1 MPYRISIEP
10 AAQRELSKLPIDVRQ
25 VVAGAIS
32 ALANEPRP
40 PGVRKLSGSKSSYRI
55 RVGGYRV
62 LYTIADR
69 ILDVTVIKVGNRRE
83 VYRP

>member
-25 VVAGAIS
+25 DVADAIS

-55 RVGGYRV
+55 RIGDYRV

-69 ILDVTVIKVGNRRE
+69 ILNVSAIKVGNRRDI
-83 VYRP
+83 YRP

>member
-25 VVAGAIS
+25 NVADAIS

-55 RVGGYRV
+55 RIGDYRV

-69 ILDVTVIKVGNRRE
+69 ILHVIVIKVGNRRDI
-83 VYRP
+83 YRP

>member
-1 MPYRISIEP
+1 MAYRISIEP
-10 AAQRELSKLPIDVRQ
+10 AAQRELSKLPIDMRQ
-25 VVAGAIS
+25 DVADAIS

-55 RVGGYRV
+55 RVGDYRV

-69 ILDVTVIKVGNRRE
+69 ILEVIVVKVGNRRDI
-83 VYRP
+83 YRP